1 MRRNLDTSM
10 EKNLVEL
17 VNTGA
22 MKKGKG
28 IELEKYQN
36 VGIYI
41 YDRNILNAV
50 LKHFKFKDS
59 GTVYDYDDY
68 LQIPET
74 VDGYMASL
82 DSETFQR
89 LAASKKINSV
99 VYYTKDWYSI
109 NCMFLIDLKYLDKF
123 LKKVGEFLRDD
134 SVLNEFKD
142 ADLSYKPKSYLDIL
156 PAVKDETKEY
166 DIVRKVIP
174 DEGLVFDENSTIYAV
189 KKEISSFFTQKTE
202 DMYTKLKIPYKRGI
216 ILHGEPGNG
225 KSAMIRELI
234 RNGPDIPKIR
244 LNSSINNIPYVLK
257 SIIDALGGK
266 KAMLFMED
274 LDSMVDEDNRSEFL
288 NILDGSDIN
297 SGILIIGTT
306 NYLEKLDS
314 GFVERP
320 GRFDSLHEITNPT
333 EDTRRLFFASRHLYE
348 LFSEYK
354 ISNNT
359 EQEVELV
366 KLFVDNSAN
375 LPMASLK
382 EIITSTAYKLLD
394 DNTKTVEDAVIE
406 VYKSKID
413 AKDKHEKD
421 HQEYLDGMPEM
432 GSMGTM
438 IRRKK
443 RSRR

>member
-1 MRRNLDTSM
+1 MRRNLNTNM

-28 IELEKYQN
+28 VEIDKYQN

-50 LKHFKFKDS
+50 LKEFKFKDS

-68 LQIPET
+68 LDIPET

-82 DSETFQR
+82 DTETFQR
-89 LAASKKINSV
+89 LAVSKKINSV

-109 NCMFLIDLKYLDKF
+109 NCMFLIDLKHLDKF

-142 ADLSYKPKSYLDIL
+142 ADLSYKPKSYLDIV
-156 PAVKDETKEY
+156 PAIKDETKDY
-166 DIVRKVIP
+166 DIVRKVIA
-174 DEGLVFDENSTIYAV
+174 DEGLVFDEHSTIYAV
-189 KKEISSFFTQKTE
+189 KKEISSFFSQKNE
-202 DMYTKLKIPYKRGI
+202 DMYKKLKIPYKRGI
-216 ILHGEPGNG
+216 ILHGDPGNG

-234 RNGPDIPKIR
+234 RNGPEVAKIR
-244 LNSSINNIPYVLK
+244 LNSSISNIPYVLG
-257 SIIDALGGK
+257 SVISALNGK
-266 KAMLFMED
+266 KAMIFMED
-274 LDSMVDEDNRSEFL
+274 LDSMVDDENRSEFL

-306 NYLEKLDS
+306 NYPERLDS

-320 GRFDSLHEITNPT
+320 GRFDSMHKIENPT
-333 EDTRRLFFASRHLYE
+333 EDTRRLFFQSRNLYD

-354 ISNNT
+354 ITNNT

-366 KLFVDNSAN
+366 KLFVDNSAE

-382 EIITSTAYKLLD
+382 EIITSTSYMLLE
-394 DNTKTVEDAVIE
+394 DNTKTVEDAVTE
-406 VYKSKID
+406 VYKKKID
-413 AKDKHEKD
+413 AKTKHDEEHKK
-421 HQEYLDGMPEM
+421 YLEGMPEM
-432 GSMGTM
+432 GGMGTM
-438 IRRKK
+438 VRRK
-443 RSRR
+443 RRR